1 MSSWDNFSL
10 EEFACKH
17 TGKNN
22 ISHEL
27 IDKLQLLRNKV
38 GFPIVINS
46 GYRSKEHPIEAAKEK
61 PGIHAEGLAVDVK
74 VGGAEAYEVVGYALE
89 CGFTGI
95 GVRQKGGYATRFIHL
110 DIAKNSYD
118 RPRPHIWSY

>member
-1 MSSWDNFSL
+1 MSSWKNFSL

-17 TGKNN
+17 TGENN

-27 IDKLQLLRNKV
+27 IDKLQLLRDKV
-38 GFPIVINS
+38 GFPLIINS

-74 VGGAEAYEVVGYALE
+74 VAAADPAENPTI
-89 CGFTGI
+89 GFPPSNF
-95 GVRQKGGYATRFIHL
+95 KGR
-110 DIAKNSYD
+110 D
-118 RPRPHIWSY
+118 

>member
-1 MSSWDNFSL
+1 MSSWKNFSL

-17 TGKNN
+17 TGENN

-27 IDKLQLLRNKV
+27 IDKLQFLRDKV
-38 GFPIVINS
+38 GFPLIINS

-61 PGIHAEGLAVDVK
+61 PRIHAEGLAVDVK
-74 VGGAEAYEVVGYALE
+74 VAAADAYEVITYACE

-95 GVRQKGGYATRFIHL
+95 GVNQKGGYASRFIHL
-110 DIAKNSYD
+110 DIANHSYD